1 MAKLSYALNR
11 MEKVGEVYKAG
22 PFYEVQVG
30 KEIIRVS
37 GNGGNDDIATINVR
51 RVNDNDDIMTD
62 YFAGSYYD
70 NISQAIRSATL
81 YQ

>member
-1 MAKLSYALNR
+1 MAKLSYVLNR
-11 MEKVGEVYKAG
+11 MAKVGKVYKAG
-22 PFYEVQVG
+22 PFYEVRVG
-30 KEIIRVS
+30 REIIRVN
-37 GNGGNDDIATINVR
+37 GNGGRDAVATINVR

>member
-1 MAKLSYALNR
+1 MAKLSYALKR

-22 PFYEVQVG
+22 PFYEVRVG
-30 KEIIRVS
+30 REIIRVT